1 MVSQNLR
8 EREVLYL
15 PPRHRAAEQALLGH
29 IHHPELVQG
38 AGELPLAFHG
48 RLERRGDGAAPGPD
62 RKCQD
67 PALAH
72 DQPLALL
79 DHERGRLHAGYQ

>member
-29 IHHPELVQG
+29 IHHPDLVQG

-62 RKCQD
+62 RFRKNSAYQND
-67 PALAH
+67 FSTAVLGH
-72 DQPLALL
+72 DRQ
-79 DHERGRLHAGYQ
+79 